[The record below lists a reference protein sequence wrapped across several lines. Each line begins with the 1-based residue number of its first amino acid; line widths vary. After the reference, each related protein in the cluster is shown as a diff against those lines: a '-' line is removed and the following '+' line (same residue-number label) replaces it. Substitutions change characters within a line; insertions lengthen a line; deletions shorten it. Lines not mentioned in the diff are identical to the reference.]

1 MSKTEQKVRTKVVE
15 EHAEN
20 ANEEKNT
27 RADLI
32 RLCLMAVAS
41 AIALIDIGK
50 SFSSID
56 VVAIV
61 AIFAGGY
68 PVYKE
73 TFESLRHLRI
83 NMEVSMTIAI
93 FASLAIGQYAVS
105 TLITFFVLLSE
116 YIEGYAVDKGRATV
130 DLLEKS
136 VPKRALVR
144 RNGTE
149 IEVEVQTLVDGDV
162 VIVRQGDRI
171 PVDGTIVFGSAFV
184 NQSMIT
190 GESTRVEKNA
200 DDTVYAGSVNE
211 SGLIEVKTERVG
223 NETLFGKIIK
233 LVEEAESKRAPIQR
247 ISDKLATYLVEFAI
261 GLSMVTYL
269 LTRNLTSTI
278 SVIVVAG
285 ACGVAAGTPLAIVA
299 IMSNAA
305 KRGAVIKGGAY
316 VEEMDKIDTVVID
329 KTGTLTLGQPAVDE
343 IVCFAGHTE
352 REILEFA
359 SIAERHSNHPLARA
373 ILKRTGRESMAGL
386 PALSDSDVSTNYF
399 AGKGVVLVEERTGK
413 EILVGNMGLMKEKS
427 VRFPSGDY
435 AKGESISGEKTRVYV
450 AVDGEAKGIITFAD
464 GVRAESEKAISDLR
478 KLGIRTI
485 MLTGDNHDIAEA
497 VAKEVGI
504 DEFHSELLPQDKVS
518 FVERLVS
525 RGHRVAM
532 VGDGINDAPALARAN
547 VGIGMG
553 GGTDVAIEEADIVLM
568 TNDLQ
573 KISDIAKM
581 SRKAYRTIMTNF
593 YGTVSV
599 DGIGISLAALGMLNP
614 ILAAVIHVVSELVF
628 ILNSARL
635 MK

>member
-1 MSKTEQKVRTKVVE
+1 MSKIEQKVRTKVVE

-20 ANEEKNT
+20 ENEEKNT

-386 PALSDSDVSTNYF
+386 PVLSDSDVSTNYF

-518 FVERLVS
+518 FVESLVS